1 METGTNAVDVRM
13 HITDILADMHGRPL
27 GLRG

>member
-1 METGTNAVDVRM
+1 METGTNAVDVCM
-13 HITDILADMHGRPL
+13 HITDILADMQGRPL